1 MLIITVILSKKID
14 NLSIK
19 WYIYKCE
26 GDMMNKVITEC
37 PVCQKKLKITR
48 LNCDKC
54 DTTIESDF
62 ELSGIQQLN
71 KEQLRFVETFI
82 ICRGNIKDVEKTLG
96 ISYPTVRARLDEI
109 IDNLLRKE
117 DSTERLLNMF
127 KDID

>member
-1 MLIITVILSKKID
+1 
-14 NLSIK
+14 
-19 WYIYKCE
+19 
-26 GDMMNKVITEC
+26 MNKVITEC